1 MLILIQFL
9 AKASPALLLLKWER
23 FWFVASGDAHFDF
36 GRTVYLKMLIPLQGN
51 LCKSKCWIPA
61 CAGMTN

>member
-1 MLILIQFL
+1 MLILIHFL

-36 GRTVYLKMLIPLQGN
+36 GRTVYLKMFIPL
-51 LCKSKCWIPA
+51 
-61 CAGMTN
+61 